1 MSILTN
7 PRAWRAAGFA
17 IPLFV
22 SAWISP
28 PLAGQVLAPAV
39 GAVETGLLLR
49 QLDGEKRVLMI
60 GAHPDDEDTSMLAA
74 LARGWGVT
82 TAYLSLSRGEGGQ
95 NLIGGELREG
105 LGLVRTGELVAA
117 RSVDGGFQFFSRA
130 FDFGFS
136 KRAEETFL
144 HWPEEELVRDVT
156 WVIRTFRPHIVL
168 SVFTGTPRDGHGQH
182 QAAGIATRR
191 AFEVAGDSTAFPDQ
205 FELGV
210 EPWEVP
216 KLYQLNRFGSGTPTV
231 VVQTGTL
238 DALLGRSYFQIAMES
253 RSQHRSQDMGS
264 AQSLGPRTSGATLI
278 TSRVSVPAEGEEGL
292 FAGVDTTLAGL
303 AVASG
308 GPQMASLLSHVAAY
322 REAIAVAQELLHPT
336 EPARS
341 VASLQDGLVEL
352 RATLALAS
360 EAPVG
365 PRRTELMRVLEAREV
380 TLSRALLAAGR
391 VVFDVRV
398 DRDRLV
404 PGEEVAAQV
413 IVWNG
418 GAQRVSVGAVELD
431 LPSGWA
437 QSRDGEATAILESG
451 ELEEWRFVVRIPTD
465 AEISRPY
472 FLREEMEGDLYRWP
486 LDDSVLARP
495 GNPPLILGRAEI
507 SVGGGVPATVVRDG
521 SHVAVDQADGEYRV
535 PIFVVPAAS
544 VSIEP
549 GTVAWPEAERTPRA
563 FSVRVSA
570 LAQGGLEGEVRLGA
584 PPGWSVTPEVLA
596 VSLPNPGDETSY
608 GFEVRP
614 GDGAAQGLHR
624 FRAVVRTG
632 AREYSEGVAFV
643 DYPHIDPAPLFQPAE
658 TTVSYFP
665 VLVSDVRVGYIMG
678 PGDSGAQALED
689 LGVPVELLGPE
700 EVRSGDLDRF
710 DTIVL
715 GIRAYE
721 TRQDLRASNTRLL
734 DFVRRGGT
742 VISQYNQYQFP
753 AGGFAPLP
761 VEMARPHDRV
771 TDEEA
776 AVRFLEPDHPLLSTP
791 NLLSAEDFE
800 GWVQERG
807 LYFLNQWDD
816 GYTPVL
822 EMADPGEDPK
832 QGSLLVTRLG
842 DGAYVYTGLALFR
855 QLPAGVSGAFRLLA
869 NLVSLRGSDLAPRL

>member
-7 PRAWRAAGFA
+7 LRAWRAAGFA
-17 IPLFV
+17 LPLLV
-22 SAWISP
+22 IASISP
-28 PLAGQVLAPAV
+28 PLAAQVRAPAV

-105 LGLVRTGELVAA
+105 LGLLRTGELVAA

-136 KRAEETFL
+136 KRAEEAFL

-156 WVIRTFRPHIVL
+156 WVIRTFRPHLVL

-191 AFEVAGDSTAFPDQ
+191 AFEAAGDSTAFPDQ

-210 EPWEVP
+210 EPWEAP

-231 VVQTGTL
+231 EVQTGTL

-278 TSRVSVPAEGEEGL
+278 TSRVSVGGEEEGL

-308 GPQMASLLSHVAAY
+308 APEMAPLLSHVAAY
-322 REAIAVAQELLHPT
+322 REAIAVARELLHPA

-352 RATLALAS
+352 RAALALAS

-365 PRRTELMRVLEAREV
+365 PRRTEIIRVLEAREA

-404 PGEEVAAQV
+404 PGEEVGAQV

-418 GAQRVSVGAVELD
+418 GGQRVSVGAVELE

-437 QSRDGEATAILESG
+437 QSRDGEAPATLESG
-451 ELEEWRFVVRIPTD
+451 ELGEWRFVVRIPAD

-472 FLREEMEGDLYRWP
+472 FLREEMDGDLYRWP
-486 LDDSVLARP
+486 QDGSVLGQP

-507 SVGGGVPATVVRDG
+507 SAGGGVPATVVSDG

-544 VSIEP
+544 LSIEP
-549 GTVAWPEAERTPRA
+549 GTVAWPEEERTPRV

-570 LAQGGLEGEVRLGA
+570 LAQGGLEGEVRLGG

-608 GFEVRP
+608 AFEVRP
-614 GDGAAQGLHR
+614 GDGAEPGLHR
-624 FRAVVRTG
+624 FRAVLRAG
-632 AREYSEGVAFV
+632 AQEYSEGVAFV
-643 DYPHIDPAPLFQPAE
+643 DYPHIDPAPLVQPAE

-678 PGDSGAQALED
+678 PGDAGAQALED
-689 LGVPVELLGPE
+689 LGVPLELLGPE

-776 AVRFLEPDHPLLSTP
+776 GVRFLEPDHPVLSTP

>member
-7 PRAWRAAGFA
+7 RRAWLAVGVAF
-17 IPLFV
+17 PLFV
-22 SAWISP
+22 SASISP
-28 PLAGQVLAPAV
+28 LLAAQVRAPAV

-60 GAHPDDEDTSMLAA
+60 GAHPDDEDASMLAA

-95 NLIGGELREG
+95 NLIGGEVREG
-105 LGLVRTGELVAA
+105 LGLLRTGELLTA
-117 RSVDGGFQFFSRA
+117 RSVDGGSQFFSRA

-136 KRAEETFL
+136 KRAQEAFL

-156 WVIRTFRPHIVL
+156 WVIRTFRPQVVL
-168 SVFTGTPRDGHGQH
+168 SVFTGTSRDGHGQH

-191 AFEVAGDSTAFPDQ
+191 AFDVSGDSTVFPDQ

-210 EPWEVP
+210 EPWEVL

-231 VVQTGTL
+231 DVHTGTL
-238 DALLGRSYFQIAMES
+238 DPLLGRSYFQIAMES

-264 AQSLGPRTSGATLI
+264 PQSPGPRRSGATLI
-278 TSRVSVPAEGEEGL
+278 TSRVSVGGEEQDSL
-292 FAGVDTTLAGL
+292 FAGIDTTLVGL
-303 AVASG
+303 AAASG
-308 GPQMASLLSHVAAY
+308 APDRVLLFSHVAAY
-322 REAIAVAQELLHPT
+322 RAAIAVAQEVLHPT
-336 EPARS
+336 EPDRS
-341 VASLQDGLVEL
+341 LASLQDAWVEL
-352 RATLALAS
+352 RAALAIAS
-360 EAPVG
+360 RAPEG
-365 PRRTELMRVLEAREV
+365 PRRTEIIRVLEAREV
-380 TLSRALLAAGR
+380 TVSRAVLAASL
-391 VVFDVRV
+391 VVVDVRV
-398 DRDRLV
+398 DRDRVV
-404 PGEEVAAQV
+404 PGEEVGAQML
-413 IVWNG
+413 VWNG
-418 GAQRVSVGAVELD
+418 GGQRVAVEAVELE

-437 QSRDGEATAILESG
+437 QSRHGEATAALEPG
-451 ELEEWRFVVRIPTD
+451 ELREWEFSVRIPTD
-465 AEISRPY
+465 ADMSRPY
-472 FLREEMEGDLYRWP
+472 FLQEEMDGDLYRWP
-486 LDDSVLARP
+486 QDGLVLGRAA
-495 GNPPLILGRAEI
+495 NPPLIHGRADI
-507 SVGGGVPATVVRDG
+507 SVGGGVPVKVVRYG
-521 SHVAVDQADGEYRV
+521 SHVAVDQADGEYRL

-544 VSIEP
+544 VSVQP
-549 GTVAWPEAERTPRA
+549 GTVAWPEAETTPRVV
-563 FSVRVSA
+563 SVRVSS
-570 LAQGGLEGEVRLGA
+570 LAQAELEGEVHLSA
-584 PPGWSVTPEVLA
+584 PPGWSITPEVQR

-608 GFEVRP
+608 AFEVRP
-614 GDGAAQGLHR
+614 GDGVEPGRYR
-624 FRAVVRTG
+624 FRAVIRTG
-632 AREYSEGVAFV
+632 TQDYAEGVAFV
-643 DYPHIDPAPLFQPAE
+643 DYPHIDPTPLFQPAE
-658 TTVSYFP
+658 MTVSYFP

-678 PGDSGAQALED
+678 PGDGGAQALEA

-700 EVRSGDLDRF
+700 EVRSGDLARF

-721 TRQDLRASNTRLL
+721 TRQDLRASNSRLL

-742 VISQYNQYQFP
+742 VISQYNQYQYP
-753 AGGFAPLP
+753 AGGFAPLR
-761 VEMARPHDRV
+761 VEMTRPHDRV

-776 AVRFLEPDHPLLSTP
+776 VVRFLEPDHPVLSTP

-807 LYFLNQWDD
+807 LYFLSSWDE

-869 NLVSLRGSDLAPRL
+869 NLVSLRGSDLAPPL